1 MSPPNAVNLS
11 VAIGTVHLA
20 NPIIAA
26 SGTFGYGIEFAE
38 LTDLNRLG
46 GIVVKG
52 LSLEP
57 MEGAPA
63 PRLTPTPAGM
73 INAVGLQNV
82 GVRKFIS
89 EKLPALRRY
98 QTAVIANVF
107 GRTVEEYAEVVRY
120 LEDAEGLAAY
130 ELNISCPNVA
140 CGGIQ
145 FGSDPRM
152 AAEVV
157 AAARKVSRR
166 PLWVKLSPN
175 VADIGAIA
183 KAAEEAGGD
192 ALTVANTYPAMS
204 LDFRTRRSRIGNA
217 TGGLSGR
224 GIKPITLRLVYEA
237 SRAVEIPVVGL
248 GGIETAEDVLEYV
261 VAGAT
266 AVQVGTANFA
276 DPNACARLV
285 SELEK
290 LCAEENI
297 HNINDL
303 RSTFQAEKH

>member
-1 MSPPNAVNLS
+1 MSPPIAVDLS
-11 VAIGTVHLA
+11 VEIGALHLA

-46 GIVVKG
+46 AIVVKG

-89 EKLPALRRY
+89 EKLPALRAYR
-98 QTAVIANVF
+98 TAVIANVF
-107 GRTVEEYAEVVRY
+107 GRTVEEYAEVVRH
-120 LEDAEGLAAY
+120 LEGAEGLAAY

-145 FGSDPRM
+145 FGSNPAM

-175 VADIGAIA
+175 VADIAAIA

-204 LDFRTRRSRIGNA
+204 IDFRTRRSRIGNP

-237 SRAVEIPVVGL
+237 SRAVRIPVIGL
-248 GGIETAEDVLEYV
+248 GGIETPEDVLEYV
-261 VAGAT
+261 VVGAS

-276 DPNACARLV
+276 DPNACPRLV
-285 SELEK
+285 SELER
-290 LCAEENI
+290 LCTTENI
-297 HNINDL
+297 HSINDL
-303 RSTFQAEKH
+303 RSSFQAEKH

>member
-1 MSPPNAVNLS
+1 MDLAVE
-11 VAIGTVHLA
+11 VGAVHLA

-46 GIVVKG
+46 AIVVKG

-57 MEGAPA
+57 MEGASA
-63 PRLTPTPAGM
+63 PRLAPTAAGM

-82 GVRKFIS
+82 GVRRFIA
-89 EKLPALRRY
+89 EKLPALRPYRT
-98 QTAVIANVF
+98 QVVANVF
-107 GRTVEEYAEVVRY
+107 GKTVDEYAEVIRH
-120 LEDAEGLAAY
+120 LEAAEGVGAY

-145 FGSDPRM
+145 FGSSPQM
-152 AAEVV
+152 AAQVV

-175 VADIGAIA
+175 VADIGLIA
-183 KAAEEAGGD
+183 KAAQEAGGD
-192 ALTVANTYPAMS
+192 ALTVSNTYPAMNI
-204 LDFRTRRSRIGNA
+204 DFRTRKSRIGNP

-224 GIKPITLRLVYEA
+224 AIKPITLKLVWEA
-237 SRAVEIPVVGL
+237 SRSVRIPVIGL

-261 VAGAT
+261 EVGAS

-276 DPNACARLV
+276 DLNACGRILAD
-285 SELEK
+285 LEK
-290 LCAEENI
+290 LCISEKIN
-297 HNINDL
+297 NINAL
-303 RSTFQAEKH
+303 RGTFQAEKH

>member
-1 MSPPNAVNLS
+1 MSPPIAVDLS
-11 VAIGTVHLA
+11 VEIGALHLA

-46 GIVVKG
+46 AIVVKG

-89 EKLPALRRY
+89 EKLPALRAYR
-98 QTAVIANVF
+98 TAIIANVF
-107 GRTVEEYAEVVRY
+107 GRTVEEYAEVVRH
-120 LEDAEGLAAY
+120 LEGAEGLAAY

-145 FGSDPRM
+145 FGSNPAM

-175 VADIGAIA
+175 VADIAAIA

-204 LDFRTRRSRIGNA
+204 IDFRTRRSRIGNP

-237 SRAVEIPVVGL
+237 SRAVRIPVIGL
-248 GGIETAEDVLEYV
+248 GGIETPEDVLEYV
-261 VAGAT
+261 VVGAS

-276 DPNACARLV
+276 DPNACPRLV
-285 SELEK
+285 SELER
-290 LCAEENI
+290 LCTTEKI
-297 HNINDL
+297 HSINDL
-303 RSTFQAEKH
+303 RSSFQAEKH